1 MNYIAPYP
9 NIWEGMT
16 LDQINDFKD
25 KCQRDMPTVELMKIK
40 ASPNSLA
47 SLERDQR
54 LAIMGYSE
62 EEIEELT
69 GFKDDAYPIQFTE
82 QTSEANQI
90 RFYGK
95 EIWEKMKAYDL
106 REDREFEAED
116 DQRLKNGI
124 ELGLIEE
131 ETGIEPKL

>member
-1 MNYIAPYP
+1 MNNIAPYP

-40 ASPNSLA
+40 ASPNSFA
-47 SLERDQR
+47 GRERDQK
-54 LAIMGYSE
+54 LMIMGYSE

-69 GFKDDAYPIQFTE
+69 GYKRSTE
-82 QTSEANQI
+82 PPLSPQSSEASQI
-90 RFYGK
+90 RSMGR

-106 REDREFEAED
+106 IEDREFEAED
-116 DQRLKNGI
+116 DLRLKHGI

>member
-1 MNYIAPYP
+1 MNNIAPYP

-40 ASPNSLA
+40 APPNSFA
-47 SLERDQR
+47 GRERDQK
-54 LAIMGYSE
+54 LMIMGYSE

-69 GFKDDAYPIQFTE
+69 GFKDDAYPIQSTE

-95 EIWEKMKAYDL
+95 EIWGKMKAYDL
-106 REDREFEAED
+106 MEDREFEAED
-116 DQRLKNGI
+116 DQRLKHGI

-131 ETGIEPKL
+131 EVEPEPKL